1 MYEFLTNY
9 EKNTGFKHKELENL
23 PEIPLC
29 FEYVFNW
36 FLQLSERRQNS
47 GFSFQPISYSEIK
60 AFFDLRQETPQQ
72 WEIDLILAFDCI
84 FLQEQRAE

>member
-1 MYEFLTNY
+1 MTNY

-29 FEYVFNW
+29 FQYVFNW

-47 GFSFQPISYSEIK
+47 GFSFQPIPYSEIK
-60 AFFDLRQETPQQ
+60 AFFDLRQEMPQQ
-72 WEIDLILAFDCI
+72 WEFDLILAFDCI